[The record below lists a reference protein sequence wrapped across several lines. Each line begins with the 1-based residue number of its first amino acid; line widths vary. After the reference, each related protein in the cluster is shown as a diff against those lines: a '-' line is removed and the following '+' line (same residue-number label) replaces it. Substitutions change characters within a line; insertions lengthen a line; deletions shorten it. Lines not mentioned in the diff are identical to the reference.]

1 LRPDEGGHGTARAWR
16 IHGTVDVLANKT
28 EPAVNSDPTAIDRL
42 AEQIRVA
49 LQSADLDAYEELLDP
64 DVSWG
69 PPDDQVSGCHN
80 RSEVLA
86 WYRRGRDS
94 GVRAE
99 VVETVVS
106 KDTILVGLKVR
117 GSSGEAD
124 GSDELDR
131 WQVLTIF
138 NGRVKDI
145 RGFEDRDE
153 AVARMK

>member
-1 LRPDEGGHGTARAWR
+1 MTNDT
-16 IHGTVDVLANKT
+16 
-28 EPAVNSDPTAIDRL
+28 TAIDRL
-42 AEQIRVA
+42 AEQIHLA
-49 LQSADLDAYEELLDP
+49 LQSADLDAYRELLDP

-106 KDTILVGLKVR
+106 KDKILVGLKVR

-124 GSDELDR
+124 GGGESDR
-131 WQVLTIF
+131 WQVLTVV

-145 RGFEDRDE
+145 RGFESRDE
-153 AVARMK
+153 AVGRMK

>member
-1 LRPDEGGHGTARAWR
+1 VTNDT
-16 IHGTVDVLANKT
+16 
-28 EPAVNSDPTAIDRL
+28 TAIDRL
-42 AEQIRVA
+42 AEQIHLA
-49 LQSADLDAYEELLDP
+49 LQSADLDAYRELLDP

-106 KDTILVGLKVR
+106 KDKILVGLKVR

-124 GSDELDR
+124 GGGESDR
-131 WQVLTIF
+131 WQVLTVV

-145 RGFEDRDE
+145 RGFESRDE
-153 AVARMK
+153 AVGRMK